1 MSRAITQLVNNV
13 GQLNKWRDSLN
24 PLRSLTMP
32 RAVNM
37 MEQGQRGIYADLQWT
52 YAAETGLEA
61 TDTDLMVI
69 IERTLSF
76 LSDCAWSVK
85 TIDPETDGFDA
96 KLSEDQAAYLKS
108 VYNTIDN
115 IEDALQHLCMARFRG
130 YAHVQPWYSPTDN
143 ALVQHLEIL
152 PQWNMVR
159 NGPRGA
165 WAWNPEAQQIPF
177 ESVPAKNHL
186 APEDY
191 IAILNPRPVNRIGLI
206 KYIRATVA
214 EKDWDGYVEIY
225 GLPGYFIIMPPS
237 VPNGRE
243 SEYAAQAEA
252 AAEAG
257 SGALPAGSDVKTMSE
272 VRGSQPFQP
281 RLEWLQRQ
289 LVLAGTGGLLTMLAE
304 SGSGTLAGSVHQEAF
319 ATIGR
324 RQARIISQA
333 FQRQLDARLLALRF
347 PGRPI
352 QAYFELREKQETD
365 VSEAIKN
372 IALLSTAGFI
382 ADAAQVSEETG
393 YDVTYQPPAAPTSPF
408 ASARAR
414 ASTVHRPPSTVLQPS
429 DPEASLRSSAATAL
443 LEAHAADAAPLAARI
458 AAVLDAPDYAT
469 LQARAAA
476 LRSDLPA
483 IARDML
489 ASPSAATA
497 LEGTMVAAF
506 FQKLASVTTA
516 PDAIALAFD
525 PGQPRDEYGR
535 WTEGLG
541 GEMSWL
547 TKSGGT
553 VKQKD
558 SLFSVTSKDGVNKTY
573 ELTDVRPPNPT
584 EALRLKKAGH
594 DPVKFLVAHGPTAQ
608 SFHPAE
614 DNDRLQEALKRSK
627 SAAAKKAGPSAPAGA
642 THDQY
647 RTLRENAANHATSA
661 FPGSPE
667 WKKAKPHTDALLAFE
682 AQHPDTVKEHKDYL
696 AAKRTHELKGVDT
709 WAN

>member
-1 MSRAITQLVNNV
+1 MSRAVTQLVNQV
-13 GQLNKWRDSLN
+13 AQVNKWRDSLN
-24 PLRSLTMP
+24 PLRSLNMP
-32 RAVNM
+32 RAVSM

-69 IERTLSF
+69 IERTIAF

-85 TIDPETDGFDA
+85 TIDPETDDYDA
-96 KLSEDQAAYLKS
+96 KLATDQAAYLKS

-115 IEDALQHLCMARFRG
+115 IEDAVQHLCMARFRG
-130 YAHVQPWYSPTDN
+130 FAHLQPWVSPTDN
-143 ALVQHLEIL
+143 AIVQHLEIL

-177 ESVPAKNHL
+177 ESIPAANRL
-186 APEDY
+186 EPTDY
-191 IAILNPRPVNRIGLI
+191 IALVNPRPINRIGLI

-214 EKDWDGYVEIY
+214 DKDWDGYVEIY

-243 SEYAAQAEA
+243 TEYANLAAD

-281 RLEWLQRQ
+281 RLEWLQKQ

-304 SGSGTLAGSVHQEAF
+304 SGSGTLAGSVHAQAF
-319 ATIGR
+319 AAIGR

-333 FQRQLDARLLALRF
+333 FQRQLDARLLALLF

-365 VSEAIKN
+365 INEAVKN
-372 IALLSTAGFI
+372 IATLASAGFI
-382 ADAAQVSEETG
+382 PDAAQVSEETG
-393 YDVTYQPPAAPTSPF
+393 YDVVYTPPAAPASPF

-414 ASTVHRPPSTVLQPS
+414 ASASAASQP
-429 DPEASLRSSAATAL
+429 DAEATLRASAATAL
-443 LEAHAADAAPLAARI
+443 IEAHAADAAPLAARI
-458 AAVLDAPDYAT
+458 AAILDAPDYAT

-476 LRSDLPA
+476 LRADLPG

-489 ASPSAATA
+489 ASPAAATA

-506 FQKLASVTTA
+506 FQKLTS
-516 PDAIALAFD
+516 
-525 PGQPRDEYGR
+525 
-535 WTEGLG
+535 
-541 GEMSWL
+541 
-547 TKSGGT
+547 
-553 VKQKD
+553 QK
-558 SLFSVTSKDGVNKTY
+558 
-573 ELTDVRPPNPT
+573 
-584 EALRLKKAGH
+584 
-594 DPVKFLVAHGPTAQ
+594 
-608 SFHPAE
+608 
-614 DNDRLQEALKRSK
+614 
-627 SAAAKKAGPSAPAGA
+627 A
-642 THDQY
+642 T
-647 RTLRENAANHATSA
+647 
-661 FPGSPE
+661 P
-667 WKKAKPHTDALLAFE
+667 
-682 AQHPDTVKEHKDYL
+682 
-696 AAKRTHELKGVDT
+696 
-709 WAN
+709 

>member
-1 MSRAITQLVNNV
+1 MSRAVTQLVNNV
-13 GQLNKWRDSLN
+13 AQVNKWRDSLN
-24 PLRSLTMP
+24 PLRSLNMP
-32 RAVNM
+32 RAVSM

-69 IERTLSF
+69 IERTIAF

-85 TIDPETDGFDA
+85 TIDPETDDYDE
-96 KLSEDQAAYLKS
+96 KLAADQAAYLKS

-115 IEDALQHLCMARFRG
+115 IEDAVQHLCMARFRG
-130 YAHVQPWYSPTDN
+130 FAHLQPWYAPSDN
-143 ALVQHLEIL
+143 ALVTHLEVL

-177 ESVPAKNHL
+177 ESVPAANRL
-186 APEDY
+186 EPTDY
-191 IAILNPRPVNRIGLI
+191 IAIVNPRPINRIGLI
-206 KYIRATVA
+206 KYVRATVA
-214 EKDWDGYVEIY
+214 DKDWDGYVEIY

-243 SEYAAQAEA
+243 TEYATLAAD

-281 RLEWLQRQ
+281 RLEWLQKQ

-333 FQRQLDARLLALRF
+333 FQRQLDARLLSLRF

-365 VSEAIKN
+365 VNEAVKN
-372 IALLSTAGFI
+372 IAALSAAGFI
-382 ADAAQVSEETG
+382 PSPEQVSEETG
-393 YDVTYQPPAAPTSPF
+393 YDVTYQPPAAPASPF

-414 ASTVHRPPSTVLQPS
+414 ASASAAEGLERSR
-429 DPEASLRSSAATAL
+429 EASQPDAEATLRASAATAL
-443 LEAHAADAAPLAARI
+443 IEAHAADAAPLAARI
-458 AAVLDAPDYAT
+458 AAILDAPDYAT

-476 LRSDLPA
+476 LRADLPA

-489 ASPSAATA
+489 SSPAAATA

-506 FQKLASVTTA
+506 FQKLTN
-516 PDAIALAFD
+516 PKAL
-525 PGQPRDEYGR
+525 P
-535 WTEGLG
+535 
-541 GEMSWL
+541 
-547 TKSGGT
+547 
-553 VKQKD
+553 
-558 SLFSVTSKDGVNKTY
+558 
-573 ELTDVRPPNPT
+573 
-584 EALRLKKAGH
+584 
-594 DPVKFLVAHGPTAQ
+594 
-608 SFHPAE
+608 
-614 DNDRLQEALKRSK
+614 
-627 SAAAKKAGPSAPAGA
+627 
-642 THDQY
+642 
-647 RTLRENAANHATSA
+647 
-661 FPGSPE
+661 
-667 WKKAKPHTDALLAFE
+667 
-682 AQHPDTVKEHKDYL
+682 
-696 AAKRTHELKGVDT
+696 
-709 WAN
+709 

>member
-1 MSRAITQLVNNV
+1 MSRAVTQLVNQV
-13 GQLNKWRDSLN
+13 AQVNKWRDSLN
-24 PLRSLTMP
+24 PLRSLNMP
-32 RAVNM
+32 RAVTM

-69 IERTLSF
+69 IERTVAF

-85 TIDPETDGFDA
+85 TIDPETDDYDA
-96 KLSEDQAAYLKS
+96 KLATDQAAYLKS

-115 IEDALQHLCMARFRG
+115 IEDAVQHLCMARFRG
-130 YAHVQPWYSPTDN
+130 FAHLQPWYSPTDN
-143 ALVQHLEIL
+143 ALVTHLEVL

-177 ESVPAKNHL
+177 ESIPAANRL
-186 APEDY
+186 EPTDY
-191 IAILNPRPVNRIGLI
+191 IALVNPRPINRIGLI
-206 KYIRATVA
+206 KYVRATVA
-214 EKDWDGYVEIY
+214 DKDWDGYVEIY

-243 SEYAAQAEA
+243 TEYANLAAD

-272 VRGSQPFQP
+272 VRNDQPFQP
-281 RLEWLQRQ
+281 RLEWLQKQ

-304 SGSGTLAGSVHQEAF
+304 SGSGTLAGSVHAQAF
-319 ATIGR
+319 AAIGR

-365 VSEAIKN
+365 INEAVKN
-372 IALLSTAGFI
+372 IAALASAGFVPSP
-382 ADAAQVSEETG
+382 AQVSEETG
-393 YDVTYQPPAAPTSPF
+393 YDVTYQPPAAPV
-408 ASARAR
+408 SAPAAFAR

-429 DPEASLRSSAATAL
+429 DPEASLRASAATAL

-458 AAVLDAPDYAT
+458 AAILDAPDYAT

-476 LRSDLPA
+476 LRADLPG

-489 ASPSAATA
+489 ASPAAATA

-506 FQKLASVTTA
+506 FQKLT
-516 PDAIALAFD
+516 
-525 PGQPRDEYGR
+525 
-535 WTEGLG
+535 
-541 GEMSWL
+541 
-547 TKSGGT
+547 
-553 VKQKD
+553 
-558 SLFSVTSKDGVNKTY
+558 
-573 ELTDVRPPNPT
+573 NP
-584 EALRLKKAGH
+584 KAT
-594 DPVKFLVAHGPTAQ
+594 P
-608 SFHPAE
+608 
-614 DNDRLQEALKRSK
+614 
-627 SAAAKKAGPSAPAGA
+627 
-642 THDQY
+642 
-647 RTLRENAANHATSA
+647 
-661 FPGSPE
+661 
-667 WKKAKPHTDALLAFE
+667 
-682 AQHPDTVKEHKDYL
+682 
-696 AAKRTHELKGVDT
+696 
-709 WAN
+709 